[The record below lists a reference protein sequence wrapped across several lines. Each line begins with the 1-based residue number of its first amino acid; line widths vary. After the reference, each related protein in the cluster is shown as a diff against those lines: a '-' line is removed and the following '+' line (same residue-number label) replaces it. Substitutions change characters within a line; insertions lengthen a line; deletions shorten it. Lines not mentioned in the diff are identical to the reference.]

1 MYFNPLPPH
10 GGRLPARY
18 TTAAVPDISIH
29 SLRME
34 GDHSKCVSV
43 ADCIHFNPLPPHGGR
58 PLFSVHDFVDKI
70 FQSTPSAWR
79 ETLCPG
85 GNMVHIVISIHS
97 LRMEGDCRRRGRG
110 TGRGHFNPLPPH
122 GGRHLPPRRSQHG
135 NYFNPLPPHGG
146 RLNILWVL
154 SGKLY
159 FNPLPPHGG
168 RRCTDVLLLSIREDF
183 NPLPPHG
190 GRRRL
195 IVLYSL
201 RDIFQSTP
209 SAWRETDTIFPCLRY
224 LIFQSTPSAWRETGG
239 ILGKM
244 RAGMHFN
251 PLPPHGG
258 RRTVC
263 GKRFRI
269 EKFQSTPSAWRET
282 RLYLRLEV
290 FFSYFNPLPPHGGRR
305 TQRRAEAS
313 GRAISIHSLR
323 MEGDRLHLF
332 GDKDSDDF
340 NPLPPHGG
348 RQFLT
353 AYVEIPKKFQSTPS
367 AWRETEFPA

>member
-1 MYFNPLPPH
+1 
-10 GGRLPARY
+10 
-18 TTAAVPDISIH
+18 
-29 SLRME
+29 ME

-290 FFSYFNPLPPHGGRR
+290 FFSYFNPLPPHGGRHAVILR
-305 TQRRAEAS
+305 SDKPQAFQSTPSAWRETPHTAVPSADHR
-313 GRAISIHSLR
+313 ISIHSLR
-323 MEGDRLHLF
+323 MEGD
-332 GDKDSDDF
+332 
-340 NPLPPHGG
+340 
-348 RQFLT
+348 
-353 AYVEIPKKFQSTPS
+353 
-367 AWRETEFPA
+367 